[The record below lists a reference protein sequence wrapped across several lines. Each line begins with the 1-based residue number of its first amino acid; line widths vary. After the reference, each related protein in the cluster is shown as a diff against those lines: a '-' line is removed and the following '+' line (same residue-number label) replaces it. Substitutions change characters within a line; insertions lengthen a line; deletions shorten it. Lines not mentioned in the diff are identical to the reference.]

1 MADVLLQELSNADID
16 WMVTTGQRQQ
26 IEASH
31 VLIKPNED
39 LERLYVLLDGALSI
53 VIPQQATVSEE
64 GSASR
69 AGNLVCTDREV
80 AQISRGEIVGEAPLF
95 NLRSMAKVEAVEDSL
110 VLSLSQEQLTAKLEQ
125 DISFAAH
132 FYRAIALMLADRL
145 RKMYGRIEQI
155 NYGDNQTAKE
165 AIFVFGELR
174 DSDIDWLT
182 SAGQVEKLGPDK
194 VLLQA
199 GRPVEAFYVVLDG
212 LLSISRPEGDF
223 NSLYLCF
230 SGLEKSTRTQTVFAE
245 VSRGALPGIISV
257 LDFQPLPVT
266 IRAVKESL
274 VFAVPR
280 QQLVAKLQQD
290 MGFASRFY
298 RVIAIQIADLLQT
311 VMDRLGCDRPAYS
324 QAQGMDAAVEYDDE
338 LDLDSLHQVSHG
350 AAKFNW
356 MLKRLG
362 VGY

>member
-1 MADVLLQELSNADID
+1 MADVLLKELSNADID
-16 WMVTTGQRQQ
+16 WMVTTGQRQE
-26 IEASH
+26 ITATH

-53 VIPQQATVSEE
+53 IIPQAQTVSGE
-64 GSASR
+64 R
-69 AGNLVCTDREV
+69 ATSSVGGPVCSDQAV

-95 NLRSMAKVEAVEDSL
+95 NIRSVTKVEAVEDSL
-110 VLSLSQEQLTAKLEQ
+110 VLSISQQQLTAKLQQ

-132 FYRAIALMLADRL
+132 FYRAIALMLAERL
-145 RKMYGRIEQI
+145 RKMYERIEQS
-155 NYGDNQTAKE
+155 NFGDDQAAKE
-165 AIFVFGELR
+165 AIFVFGEMR

-182 SAGQVEKLGPDK
+182 AVGEVEKLAPDK

-199 GRPVEAFYVVLDG
+199 GRPVEALYIVLDG

-223 NSLYLCF
+223 NSLSLCF

-245 VSRGALPGIISV
+245 MSRGGLPGIISV

-280 QQLVAKLQQD
+280 HKLVAKLQQD

-298 RVIAIQIADLLQT
+298 RVIAIQITDLLQT
-311 VMDRLGCDRPAYS
+311 VIDHLGCDRPSYS
-324 QAQGMDAAVEYDDE
+324 EGQGMDEAVEYDDE
-338 LDLDSLHQVSHG
+338 LDLDSLRQVSQG

>member
-1 MADVLLQELSNADID
+1 MADVLLKELSNADID
-16 WMVTTGQRQQ
+16 WMVTTGQRQE
-26 IEASH
+26 IAATH
-31 VLIKPNED
+31 ILIKPNQE
-39 LERLYVLLDGALSI
+39 LERLYVLLDGSLSI
-53 VIPQQATVSEE
+53 ILPQTETH
-64 GSASR
+64 SAEMAAASS
-69 AGNLVCTDREV
+69 AEMVCSDQEV

-95 NLRSMAKVEAVEDSL
+95 NIRPAAMVKAVEDSL
-110 VLSLSQEQLTAKLEQ
+110 VLSISQQQLSAKLQQ
-125 DISFAAH
+125 DIGFAAH
-132 FYRAIALMLADRL
+132 FYRAIALMLAERL
-145 RKMYGRIEQI
+145 RQMYERTEQI
-155 NYGDNQTAKE
+155 RFGDDQAAKE
-165 AIFVFGELR
+165 ALFVFGEMR

-182 SAGQVEKLGPDK
+182 SAGQVEKLAPDK

-199 GRPVEAFYVVLDG
+199 GRPVEALYIMLDG

-223 NSLYLCF
+223 NSLSLCF
-230 SGLEKSTRTQTVFAE
+230 SGLEKSTRTQTVFADM
-245 VSRGALPGIISV
+245 SRGGLPGIISV

-280 QQLVAKLQQD
+280 QRLAAKLQQD

-298 RVIAIQIADLLQT
+298 RIIAIQISDLLQT
-311 VMDRLGCDRPAYS
+311 VMEHLGCDRPSYS
-324 QAQGMDAAVEYDDE
+324 QVKGMDEAVEYDDE